1 MKKIMNIIITV
12 LLCFGMITINILPI
26 SAFNQSG
33 VIVEKEIYLNL
44 PVDDILQPR
53 ASVANDRW
61 KVGEYKDTVR
71 GLTMT
76 ANVTLRVTIMVNEST
91 GIITSYRG
99 LAVNTNWVRVND
111 ATGVITS
118 FSGPSVSL
126 IWSNVGMYCIVNPHN
141 VSTSYSWG
149 SSTHRSITFNYRYA
163 LSVQDDGQ
171 TYISPTYEKTIR
183 S

>member
-99 LAVNTNWVRVND
+99 LAVNTNWVDVD
-111 ATGVITS
+111 VGKFKYYACVISSESEVLIEPFFFPDNLENFES
-118 FSGPSVSL
+118 F
-126 IWSNVGMYCIVNPHN
+126 
-141 VSTSYSWG
+141 
-149 SSTHRSITFNYRYA
+149 F
-163 LSVQDDGQ
+163 
-171 TYISPTYEKTIR
+171 
-183 S
+183 

>member
-99 LAVNTNWVRVND
+99 LAVNSTT
-111 ATGVITS
+111 ATYS
-118 FSGPSVSL
+118 SNRRSL
-126 IWSNVGMYCIVNPHN
+126 NCTGRFKIYA
-141 VSTSYSWG
+141 VSTVGSDPHYSKEF
-149 SSTHRSITFNYRYA
+149 SITLKA
-163 LSVQDDGQ
+163 
-171 TYISPTYEKTIR
+171 TI
-183 S
+183 

>member
-61 KVGEYKDTVR
+61 KVGEYKDTV
-71 GLTMT
+71 
-76 ANVTLRVTIMVNEST
+76 TLRVTIMVNEST

-99 LAVNTNWVRVND
+99 LAVNTNWVDVGGYTGRLAD
-111 ATGVITS
+111 ISTTATYS
-118 FSGPSVSL
+118 SNRRSL
-126 IWSNVGMYCIVNPHN
+126 NCTGRFKIYA
-141 VSTSYSWG
+141 VSTVGSDPHYSKEF
-149 SSTHRSITFNYRYA
+149 SITLKA
-163 LSVQDDGQ
+163 
-171 TYISPTYEKTIR
+171 TI
-183 S
+183 

>member
-1 MKKIMNIIITV
+1 MKKIMNMIITV

-99 LAVNTNWVRVND
+99 LAVNTNWVDVGGYTGRLAD
-111 ATGVITS
+111 ISTTATYS
-118 FSGPSVSL
+118 SNRRSL
-126 IWSNVGMYCIVNPHN
+126 NCTGRFKIYA
-141 VSTSYSWG
+141 VSTVGSDPHYSKEF
-149 SSTHRSITFNYRYA
+149 SITLKA
-163 LSVQDDGQ
+163 
-171 TYISPTYEKTIR
+171 TI
-183 S
+183 

>member
-76 ANVTLRVTIMVNEST
+76 ANVTLRVTIMVKARKRE
-91 GIITSYRG
+91 
-99 LAVNTNWVRVND
+99 
-111 ATGVITS
+111 
-118 FSGPSVSL
+118 
-126 IWSNVGMYCIVNPHN
+126 
-141 VSTSYSWG
+141 
-149 SSTHRSITFNYRYA
+149 
-163 LSVQDDGQ
+163 
-171 TYISPTYEKTIR
+171 
-183 S
+183 